1 MTDFLNV
8 GNAGFSN
15 VKNGLYVDKTS
26 LISFINSTLNTMDKL
41 TCVSRPRRFG
51 KSYAAKM
58 LCAYYD
64 KSCDSSHLF
73 DDLEIANDP
82 SYKIHLNKYDV
93 IYLDII
99 WFITNAEHIYD
110 TVKNI
115 QTEVIADLSKSYP
128 DVPVGSTLA
137 KTISNITNT
146 TGNQFIIII
155 DEWDALFREAKHDTA
170 LLDEYIKLLRSLFKS
185 SMTEKMII
193 GAYLTG
199 ILPIKKYGTHSALT
213 GFREFTMT
221 TPKKLASYVGFTE
234 AEVKHLCDAYH
245 MDFSEMKHWY
255 DGYSFSRIKSVY
267 SPNSVIEA
275 IQNEEFGS
283 YWTQTETYESL
294 KLYIDMDLDGLKEA
308 IVQMLGGAHYPINT
322 RTFQNDMTNIQSK
335 DDVLTLLIHLGY
347 LAYNGTEKTVYIP
360 NEEIRQ
366 EFVCAVEEGKHQELA
381 NLIRTS
387 EYLLRETLNMNAD
400 AVASAI
406 EKTHNFGTAPLFYN
420 DEQALRSV
428 IKFAY
433 ISCIDEFMK
442 IEELPSGHGYADIV
456 YLPKQG
462 SGLPILIIELKWNK
476 TAEGAIKQI
485 KDKSYPQVLEN
496 YGNDI
501 LLVGINY
508 DEKTKKHSC
517 VIEKVDAIR

>member
-8 GNAGFSN
+8 GNAGFTN
-15 VKNGLYVDKTS
+15 VKNGLYVDKTN
-26 LISFINSTLNTMDKL
+26 LIAFINGTLNTMDKL

-64 KSCDSSHLF
+64 KSCDSSYLF
-73 DDLEIANDP
+73 GDMAIAKDP
-82 SYKIHLNKYDV
+82 SYRKHLNKYDV

-99 WFITNAEHIYD
+99 WFITNAERIGD

-115 QTEVIADLSKSYP
+115 QREVIADLSKSYP
-128 DVPVGSTLA
+128 DVPVETTLA
-137 KTISNITNT
+137 KTISNITNE
-146 TGNQFIIII
+146 TGNQFIFII
-155 DEWDALFREAKHDTA
+155 DEWDALFREAKYDTD
-170 LLDEYIKLLRSLFKS
+170 LQEEYIKFLRSLFKS

-213 GFREFTMT
+213 GFREYTMT
-221 TPKKLASYVGFTE
+221 SPKKLANYVGFTE
-234 AEVKHLCDAYH
+234 KEVDHLCNTYH
-245 MDFSEMKHWY
+245 MDFLEMKRWY
-255 DGYSFSRIKSVY
+255 DGYSFSQIKSVY

-275 IQNEEFGS
+275 IRNEEFGS

-294 KLYIDMDLDGLKEA
+294 KLYIDMDLDGLKES
-308 IVQMLGGAHYPINT
+308 IVQMLGGTHYPINT
-322 RTFQNDMTNIQSK
+322 RTFQNDMTNIRCK

-347 LAYNGTEKTVYIP
+347 LAYDSLKKEVYIP

-366 EFVCAVEEGKHQELA
+366 EFVCAVEKGKHQELA
-381 NLIRTS
+381 RLIRTS
-387 EYLLRETLNMNAD
+387 DYLLRETLCMNEN
-400 AVASAI
+400 AVATAI
-406 EKTHNFGTAPLFYN
+406 EAAHNIGTTPLYYN

-428 IKFAY
+428 VKFAY
-433 ISCIDEFMK
+433 ISCIDEYVK
-442 IEELPSGHGYADIV
+442 IEELPSGRGYADLV

-462 SGLPILIIELKWNK
+462 SKMPILIIELKWNK
-476 TAEGAIKQI
+476 TAEGAISQI
-485 KDKSYPQVLEN
+485 KNKEYPSVLKN

-501 LLVGINY
+501 LLIGISY
-508 DEKTKKHSC
+508 DEKTKQHSC
-517 VIEKVDAIR
+517 VIEKYEL